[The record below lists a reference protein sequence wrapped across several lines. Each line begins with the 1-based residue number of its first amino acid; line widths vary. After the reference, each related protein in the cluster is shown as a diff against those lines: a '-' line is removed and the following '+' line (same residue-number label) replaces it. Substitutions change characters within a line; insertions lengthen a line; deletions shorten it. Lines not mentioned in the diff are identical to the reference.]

1 MIKKALDY
9 AERMHELKIAPDTAS
24 QANDIFLAVPQVRLD
39 FENPSVPLTAKHRVI
54 EKVFPEK
61 IRDFLKVLCD
71 NDDVELWDQILEAY
85 GGDSK
90 KDGALKA
97 VLSYVTPPSEEEL
110 AGIRNYV
117 AKRYGR
123 DDVDLVT
130 RQDPSLG
137 SGFTIQIG
145 NDVIDWSANGRI
157 RQIQEKIREDQKKFS
172 LSGENIISILRSEI
186 EEFDLTAKEME
197 VGTVT
202 WVGDGIANI
211 DGIDHAVYGEIVLFD
226 CGVKGM
232 VQDIRRDEI
241 GCILFGRDTE
251 ICEGSRVVRTGK
263 RAGVPVGD
271 GFKGRVIDALGAP
284 IDGAG
289 PIKED
294 GYRPVEEPA
303 PSIVDRQ
310 SVSEPL
316 ETGILSIDSM
326 FPIGRGQREL
336 IIGDR
341 QTGKTAIALDT
352 ILNQKDQ
359 NVVCIYVAIGQK
371 ASSVAQL
378 VQALQAHD
386 ALRYTI
392 VLCAAASD
400 SAPLQYIAPYAGCAM
415 GEYFMH
421 QGRDVLI
428 VYDDLSKHAVAY
440 RALSLLLKRSP
451 GREAYPG
458 DVFYLHSRLLE
469 RAAHLADHLGG
480 GSMTALPI
488 VETQAGDV
496 SAYIPTNIISI
507 TDGQIFLESSLF
519 FAGQRPAVNVG
530 LSVSRVGGAAQTK
543 AMKKAAGAIRLELAQ
558 YREMEVF
565 MQFSSD
571 LDDATRRQLAY
582 GQGLMQ
588 LLRQEQSHPYSQH
601 AQVLLLVSALGHVFL
616 PVPPAQ
622 VRSTAQKLLAALEQ
636 QLSALCSRIDTTGQ
650 LTDGDCAQILDAAKR
665 FIAQQLNPD
674 GEH

>member
-1 MIKKALDY
+1 MISTALEY
-9 AERMHELKIAPDTAS
+9 AKRLRELNIPGDIVGQTG
-24 QANDIFLAVPQVRLD
+24 DIFKAVPQVKLD
-39 FENPSVPLTAKHRVI
+39 FESPAVSLSAKHNVI
-54 EKVFPEK
+54 EKVFPLQ

-71 NDDVELWDQILEAY
+71 NGDVYLWDDICTAY
-85 GGDSK
+85 REVSPERK
-90 KDGALKA
+90 EEF
-97 VLSYVTPPSEEEL
+97 VVTLSYVTAPTDEQL
-110 AGIRNYV
+110 QNIRNFIQKKYNREDMV
-117 AKRYGR
+117 FETKE
-123 DDVDLVT
+123 
-130 RQDPSLG
+130 DPSLG
-137 SGFTIQIG
+137 GGFIIRAG
-145 NDVIDWSANGRI
+145 NEVYDWSTNGRMK
-157 RQIQEKIREDQKKFS
+157 QFADK
-172 LSGENIISILRSEI
+172 LSQVGKTASEQGIISILKGEI
-186 EEFDLTAKEME
+186 EDFNLQAQENEIGS
-197 VGTVT
+197 VS
-202 WVGDGIANI
+202 WVGDGIANVN
-211 DGIDHAVYGEIVLFD
+211 GIDHAEYGEIVIFD
-226 CGVKGM
+226 SGVKGM
-232 VQDIRRDEI
+232 VQDVRRDEI
-241 GCILFGRDTE
+241 GCILFGHDTE
-251 ICEGSRVVRTGK
+251 IREGTRVVRTGK
-263 RAGVPVGD
+263 RAGIPVGD
-271 GFKGRVIDALGAP
+271 GFKGRIVDALGAP

-289 PIKED
+289 PIKEE
-294 GYRPVEEPA
+294 GYRPIEQPA

-310 SVSEPL
+310 SVGVPM
-316 ETGILSIDSM
+316 ETGILAIDSM

-496 SAYIPTNIISI
+496 SAYIPTNVISI

-601 AQVLLLVSALGHVFL
+601 EQVFLLVCALGHVFL
-616 PVPPAQ
+616 PVPSSQ
-622 VRSTAQKLLAALEQ
+622 VRSVARQLLDALSQ
-636 QLSALCSRIDTTGQ
+636 RLSALCIRIDTTGQ
-650 LTDGDCAQILDAAKR
+650 LSSSDCTQILDAAKQ
-665 FIAQQLNPD
+665 FVAQQAKSD